1 MDSTSRSG
9 AGPSTA
15 QIRDTVGRSWWV
27 ILLFGLFS
35 LLFGVMAL
43 VNPVSTGASLTWA
56 IGVLAL
62 AEGSLGI
69 IGAFRK
75 DAGVSRGWMIFY
87 AAISIIFGLMAM
99 ANPLAMAAS
108 IAMVMGVWFVISG
121 VMRIIFAIRVRKEID
136 HEWMLILSGLLG
148 VIVGVMLLMAPV
160 AGVVVGTIWIGIGA
174 LIYGVLQIWAAF
186 QVRKLDPGQ

>member
-15 QIRDTVGRSWWV
+15 QIRGTVGRSWWV

-62 AEGSLGI
+62 AEGILGI

-99 ANPLAMAAS
+99 ANPLSMAAS

-186 QVRKLDPGQ
+186 QVRKLNPGQ

>member
-43 VNPVSTGASLTWA
+43 VNPVSNRARITWA

-62 AEGSLGI
+62 AEGILGLF
-69 IGAFRK
+69 GAFRK

-99 ANPLAMAAS
+99 ANPLSMAAS

-186 QVRKLDPGQ
+186 QVRKLNPGQ

>member
-62 AEGSLGI
+62 AEGILGLF
-69 IGAFRK
+69 GAFRK

-99 ANPLAMAAS
+99 ANPLSMAAS